1 MEVAA
6 AAAGGPGAEE
16 GLRVPEGLGDDVD
29 NPVPLLD
36 RAGDSQEARGL
47 DEHDVLLEDLAPDHH
62 VHEPGLVFQGQ
73 NTTPDAVPGRCLQM
87 TIPA

>member
-36 RAGDSQEARGL
+36 WIVPVTPRKLAVLTSTTCSSKTWLQTTTFTNPVSSSRVRTPHPMRSRG
-47 DEHDVLLEDLAPDHH
+47 A
-62 VHEPGLVFQGQ
+62 
-73 NTTPDAVPGRCLQM
+73 ACR
-87 TIPA
+87 